1 MSETDFVIE
10 DGVLKKYQGVGE
22 TAVIPAGVTAI
33 WASAF
38 ADCIHI
44 REVQIPEGVTK
55 IVGYAFRGCT
65 GLTHLEL
72 PEGLT
77 EIGNDAFETCEGL
90 RSVKFPASLKTIGSM
105 AFSHCKNLE
114 AVDLPDGVESIGFMA
129 FHGCPLLKRL
139 EAPASVTYFGGG
151 FYGCTG
157 LEEVVVLGK
166 VDISNNYTFNACH
179 AALILPQ
186 IDLSSLD
193 AVTKIHAVTG
203 FALALERGIAY
214 APEVQA
220 GYLKYLKSQRKRL
233 YSVILEH
240 ESLLRL
246 MFEEKLI
253 PVKEVELLLKEAGKN
268 NAVKALILEYQ
279 KRYLSPADPL
289 AELKKGMGQVER
301 QAKRAAKQA
310 AKTPEQLA
318 AEQAEKERKAKEK
331 REKALEDF
339 KKTGELPPGIA
350 KELWSYKKRSDGT
363 LCITSWKGECGKMKT
378 NGGVG
383 FEGKPEDVVIPR
395 MIGKTAVTALEYTF
409 HTTRIG
415 SINNV
420 WQRRYMQAVIVPE
433 GVEEIGDAFDGC
445 FRLRRLVLPASLKKI
460 YDFYDTRSFP
470 KLTVY
475 APAGSWAESWAKER
489 GFPVKTPEDGKGD

>member
-1 MSETDFVIE
+1 MSETNFVIE
-10 DGVLKKYQGVGE
+10 DGVLKKYQGSGG
-22 TAVIPAGVTAI
+22 TAVIPEGVTTI

-38 ADCIHI
+38 ADCVQI

-55 IVGYAFRGCT
+55 IAGFAFRGCT
-65 GLTHLEL
+65 GLTRLEL

-77 EIGNDAFETCEGL
+77 EIDNYAFECCEGL
-90 RSVKFPASLKTIGSM
+90 RTVKFPASLKTIGSM
-105 AFSHCKNLE
+105 AFSDCKNLE
-114 AVDLPDGVESIGFMA
+114 AVDLPEGVESIGFMA
-129 FHGCPLLKRL
+129 FNCCPLLKRL

-157 LEEVVVLGK
+157 LEEVVVPGK
-166 VDISNNYTFNACH
+166 PNMSDYAFKDCH

-193 AVTKIHAVTG
+193 AATKIHAVTG

-214 APEVQA
+214 APEVRA

-240 ESLLRL
+240 EALLRL

-253 PVKEVELLLKEAGKN
+253 PAKEVESLLKEAGTN
-268 NAVKALILEYQ
+268 NAVKASILEYQ
-279 KRYLSPADPL
+279 KRYLTPADPM
-289 AELKKGMGQVER
+289 AELEKGMGQIER
-301 QAKRAAKQA
+301 QAKRAAEQA

-339 KKTGELPPGIA
+339 KKTGVLPAGIA

-363 LCITSWKGECGKMKT
+363 LCITSWKGECGKLKYPIT
-378 NGGVG
+378 G
-383 FEGKPEDVVIPR
+383 FAGKPEDVVIPR
-395 MIGKTAVTALEYTF
+395 MTGKTAVTALQYTF

-433 GVEEIGDAFDGC
+433 GVEEIDNAFSGC
-445 FRLRRLVLPASLKKI
+445 SGLRRLVLPASLKEI
-460 YDFYDTRSFP
+460 CNSSNSRRFP
-470 KLTVY
+470 KLTIY
-475 APAGSWAESWAKER
+475 APAGSWAEHWAKENHYR
-489 GFPVKTPEDGKGD
+489 FEALEDEKGD